1 MVSENNIPCKVCEQ
15 MKEILLNKQKDIDWL
30 NQEVLRYK
38 MILEGDNSLCNSL
51 PTVKVQEDAGGVD
64 NGEKV

>member
-15 MKEILLNKQKDIDWL
+15 MKELLLSKQKDIDWL

-51 PTVKVQEDAGGVD
+51 PTVKVQEDVGGVD